1 MEFYLV
7 WTLWKHR
14 FLNNSSVADF
24 QRRLHKLFKLHKL
37 HFSNLKYKDSKNSS
51 NNNGS
56 VLFDCCQLRFDE
68 KNLPYPSTT
77 PAQKPK
83 KSYLY
88 LIPPNSEL
96 TRRWLTVWSTPCFWL
111 FFKTWWV
118 TWIFQWNSSGCYVL
132 KKVVTTW
139 AKLVCS
145 LSHVGMFWTEKVALV
160 WSSQRRFSNTPK
172 SIQQSVAARQLS
184 SLCTAYTQYST
195 QLLVTTER
203 LTEARLAWRSSTT
216 ECLLRGASFLL
227 SALCTPYSGV
237 QTSIFRVGAKQNR
250 NWTGR

>member
-1 MEFYLV
+1 M
-7 WTLWKHR
+7 
-14 FLNNSSVADF
+14 F
-24 QRRLHKLFKLHKL
+24 Q
-37 HFSNLKYKDSKNSS
+37 
-51 NNNGS
+51 
-56 VLFDCCQLRFDE
+56 
-68 KNLPYPSTT
+68 T
-77 PAQKPK
+77 
-83 KSYLY
+83 
-88 LIPPNSEL
+88 
-96 TRRWLTVWSTPCFWL
+96 
-111 FFKTWWV
+111 FFKAWWV
-118 TWIFQWNSSGCYVL
+118 TWIFQWNRSGCYVL

-227 SALCTPYSGV
+227 SATPCTPFTGV
-237 QTSIFRVGAKQNR
+237 ETAILRLRESSEAESELNRPVNSSNILKLTKVG
-250 NWTGR
+250 